1 LDQEM
6 NDLPI
11 AFAVRQH
18 DPPAFEVRINFGLLT
33 GRAAS
38 PAEIDRLADLLL
50 DEVGDVSIV
59 AEERH
64 EIGHGVEASVHLVRV
79 ELPASLV
86 DGQEERLVERCDHW
100 ARICA
105 SERHLDVAESL

>member
-1 LDQEM
+1 M
-6 NDLPI
+6 NEPSV
-11 AFAVRQH
+11 AFAVHQQ
-18 DPPAFEVRINFGLLT
+18 DPPALEVRINFGLLT
-33 GRAAS
+33 SRAAS

-64 EIGHGVEASVHLVRV
+64 EIGHGVEASVHMVRV
-79 ELPASLV
+79 ELPMELA
-86 DGQEERLVERCDHW
+86 DGQEGRIVERCDHW

-105 SERHLDVAESL
+105 SDRHLDVAESF

>member
-1 LDQEM
+1 MDE
-6 NDLPI
+6 LPA
-11 AFAVRQH
+11 AFAVREH
-18 DPPAFEVRINFGLLT
+18 DPPALEVRVNFGLLA
-33 GRAAS
+33 GRGAT

-59 AEERH
+59 SEERH

-79 ELPASLV
+79 ELPHTV
-86 DGQEERLVERCDHW
+86 ENGQAERIVERCDHW

-105 SERHLDVAESL
+105 SERHLDVAEI

>member
-1 LDQEM
+1 MDE
-6 NDLPI
+6 LPS
-11 AFAVRQH
+11 AFAVREH
-18 DPPAFEVRINFGLLT
+18 DPPALEVRVNFGLLA
-33 GRAAS
+33 GRAAT

-59 AEERH
+59 SEERH

-79 ELPASLV
+79 ELPVALENE
-86 DGQEERLVERCDHW
+86 QAERIVERCAYW

-105 SERHLDVAESL
+105 SERHLDVAEI